1 MRNSI
6 NLKKAGLLI
15 ALVSLFCVGILINA
29 LSVKEVVESP
39 VVMKVKTWQPVGD
52 ATLSGDDSGFL
63 TFMVWDDVADPATT
77 YATNLSNA
85 SADCYEYLD
94 SLDGE
99 MTGETPYSTAV
110 NYVLKIRINDT
121 VGYNTSSSQW
131 MPSWIYPNIT
141 VDFDTAT
148 DVSWTSMTMVEVT
161 NNSNFAWYQCYIDN
175 GGAGYTITHNEKFNA
190 TVNCSMWW

>member
-110 NYVLKIRINDT
+110 NYVLKIRVNDT